1 MYSICPFDL
10 QQVFLTYL
18 LSIKKSKNAYFSFS
32 SYDDK
37 RSAFI
42 HLTAQSGE
50 IQDESDKKAMS
61 EIMKGL
67 KKATAKTMSKNG
79 ECVIEGIEH
88 MSFKCYQQ
96 TCKLLIKDDSPDSA
110 LALFF

>member
-1 MYSICPFDL
+1 
-10 QQVFLTYL
+10 
-18 LSIKKSKNAYFSFS
+18 
-32 SYDDK
+32 
-37 RSAFI
+37 
-42 HLTAQSGE
+42 
-50 IQDESDKKAMS
+50 MS